1 MFNRKTDRLR
11 LILGESSKISG
22 DVESLGTIIVDGT
35 IVGQVTGE
43 KVILGDKAC
52 VRGDI
57 SANNIIIG
65 GLVEGQLKGKERVEL
80 RATGR
85 VRGDIFT
92 RRLSVMEGAVFNG
105 ATYMDQMEQSDQGD
119 PAEKITDEPGE
130 RKVLELLFKS
140 KSS

>member
-22 DVESLGTIIVDGT
+22 DVEALGTIIVDGT
-35 IVGQVTGE
+35 IVGQVTGD

-57 SANNIIIG
+57 AANNIIIG

-105 ATYMDQMEQSDQGD
+105 TTYMDQMEQSDQGD
-119 PAEKITDEPGE
+119 PAEKKTDEPGD
-130 RKVLELLFKS
+130 RKVLELPFKS

>member
-1 MFNRKTDRLR
+1 MFNKKADRLR

-22 DVESLGTIIVDGT
+22 DVEALGTIIVDGT
-35 IVGQVTGE
+35 IIGQVTGE

-57 SANNIIIG
+57 AANSIVIG
-65 GLVEGQLKGKERVEL
+65 GMVEGQLKGKERVEL
-80 RATGR
+80 RPTGR

-92 RRLSVMEGAVFNG
+92 PRLSVMEGAVFNG
-105 ATYMDQMEQSDQGD
+105 TSCMDKIDQTDQSE
-119 PAEKITDEPGE
+119 PAEKNTDEPGE
-130 RKVLELLFKS
+130 RKVLELLFKG

>member
-1 MFNRKTDRLR
+1 MFNKKADRLR

-22 DVESLGTIIVDGT
+22 DVEALGTIIVDGT
-35 IVGQVTGE
+35 IIGHVTGE

-57 SANNIIIG
+57 AANNIVIG
-65 GLVEGQLKGKERVEL
+65 GMVEGQIKGKERVEL
-80 RATGR
+80 RPTGR

-92 RRLSVMEGAVFNG
+92 PRLSVMEGAVFNG
-105 ATYMDQMEQSDQGD
+105 TSCMDKIEQTSQSE
-119 PAEKITDEPGE
+119 PAEEKTDEPGE
-130 RKVLELLFKS
+130 RKVLELLFKG

>member
-22 DVESLGTIIVDGT
+22 DVEALGTIIVDGM
-35 IVGQVTGE
+35 IVGQVTGD

-57 SANNIIIG
+57 AANNIIIG

-105 ATYMDQMEQSDQGD
+105 TTYMDQMEQSDQGD
-119 PAEKITDEPGE
+119 PAEKKTDEPGD
-130 RKVLELLFKS
+130 RKVLELPFKS

>member
-1 MFNRKTDRLR
+1 MFNKKADRLR

-22 DVESLGTIIVDGT
+22 DVEALGTIIVDGT
-35 IVGQVTGE
+35 IIGQVTGE

-57 SANNIIIG
+57 AANSIVIG

-80 RATGR
+80 RPTGR

-92 RRLSVMEGAVFNG
+92 PRLSVMEGAVFNG
-105 ATYMDQMEQSDQGD
+105 TSCMDKIEQTDQSE
-119 PAEKITDEPGE
+119 PAEKKTDEPGE
-130 RKVLELLFKS
+130 RKVLELLFKG